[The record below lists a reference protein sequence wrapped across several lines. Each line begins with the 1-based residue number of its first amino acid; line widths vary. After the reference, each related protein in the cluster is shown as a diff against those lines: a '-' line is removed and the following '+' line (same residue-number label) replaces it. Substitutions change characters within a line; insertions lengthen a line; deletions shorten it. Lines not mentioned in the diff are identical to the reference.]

1 MGVQHLR
8 QWLTRAGRM
17 ECWQKV
23 AIGKCIKSLG
33 RSVQESSAPQS
44 GALRSKLLLR
54 RRATSMPTI
63 SSGRPDLVA
72 HKVATDNKHNELN
85 HPIYDPDENRHR
97 ELTARLR
104 TVCRQMKATDLNT
117 SCEDIAHRS
126 QHARRLKR
134 KRAFVSTRAASTPNR
149 QCEDE

>member
-23 AIGKCIKSLG
+23 AIGKCKSLG

-63 SSGRPDLVA
+63 SSGRLDLVDA
-72 HKVATDNKHNELN
+72 QSCHKTNKPNELN
-85 HPIYDPDENRHR
+85 HSIYGPDENRHR